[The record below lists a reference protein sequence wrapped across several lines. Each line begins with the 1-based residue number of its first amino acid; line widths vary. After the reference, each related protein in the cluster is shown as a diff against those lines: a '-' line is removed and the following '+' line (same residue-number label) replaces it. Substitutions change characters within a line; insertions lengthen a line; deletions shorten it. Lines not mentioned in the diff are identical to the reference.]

1 MRTPLSGRGA
11 GVSPAAERRKRRL
24 LLLAALATSV
34 VFAADL
40 PPLPEL
46 RIPRTASP
54 VALNGRLDDKWDVA
68 GAARFMLTE
77 FWTRPDATP
86 TGETTTV
93 RIAYDDHSLYLGFH
107 CVDTHIVGNRT
118 AADDQTYRDDC
129 VEVFLAD
136 DRERLS
142 DAIGL
147 EVSVTGAIADFYY
160 RHSDWFHYGW
170 DSHAIVKTGRVT
182 FPDGRSGF
190 VIEISIPWR
199 TVLPALGPRKRGGA
213 LRANFGR
220 WNQRPGEKPPSVF
233 SLWSHSGL
241 SFPSP
246 HRPERYGRLIL
257 ADSPETLPPAA
268 P

>member
-1 MRTPLSGRGA
+1 M
-11 GVSPAAERRKRRL
+11 
-24 LLLAALATSV
+24 
-34 VFAADL
+34 
-40 PPLPEL
+40 
-46 RIPRTASP
+46 
-54 VALNGRLDDKWDVA
+54 NGRLDDKWDAA
-68 GAARFMLTE
+68 GAARLTLTE

-93 RIAYDDHSLYLGFH
+93 RIACDDHSLYIGFH
-107 CVDTHIVGNRT
+107 CIDTRIVGVRT
-118 AADDQTYRDDC
+118 APDDQTYRDDS
-129 VEVFLAD
+129 VEVFFAD

-182 FPDGRSGF
+182 FPDGRPGF
-190 VIEISIPWR
+190 VIEMAIPR
-199 TVLPALGPRKRGGA
+199 KTVLPALGLLQSGDLSR

-220 WNQRPGEKPPSVF
+220 WNQRPGEEPSSVF

-241 SFPSP
+241 TFPSP

-257 ADSPETLPPAA
+257 ADSPDPAEPEPGGPPKHISVCTSASLPEYFE
-268 P
+268 